1 VLLDYY
7 YSAMPEAERY
17 QQYEVLRRGDGSLWE
32 LGRGAMGITYKAYD
46 TNLRCAVALKV
57 INSTYLQSDTARQR
71 FLREARAAAA
81 LRHPN
86 VATVFNLGT
95 DQGNYFYVMEFIDGE
110 TVEDCVK
117 HKGRLEP
124 ADALHITLQVSRA
137 LAAAAKQRL
146 VHRDLKPSNLML
158 VDEEGERIV
167 KVIDFGL
174 AKSAKD
180 AGEDTAA
187 LTVGGFVG
195 TPHFASPEQVE
206 EGDLDIRSDIYSL
219 GATLYFMVA
228 GKAPFSGS
236 VGQVMS
242 QHLYKP
248 INIEPLTNVPRC
260 VVSLIQRMLEK
271 DRNQRPQTP
280 RDLQNAIVDCLEEIR
295 GQSTRGAV
303 EEPPEPLNPGIL
315 LGRNYRLI
323 EELRESP
330 QARHF
335 LADDL
340 RRKRFACLLILRQ
353 ELVSDPHWFALL
365 EGAVERLRNAP
376 HPMLRAIYS
385 LERAGGYSV
394 LVEEHVVGPSL
405 LDLLRSRSVLSAPE
419 VVRLLSLLAPL
430 ADYASAKQLEHIDLT
445 LQGIHF
451 VIGESTAS
459 ETQPDLL
466 RRSLTA
472 WERIE
477 PKVNA
482 IDFSFAPSQA
492 GTLTGMETL
501 TQNSAGAGPR
511 GSCVRSLSLLA
522 YELLGG
528 PRSRVEATGRYNPIA
543 ALTRDG
549 NAVLRRG
556 LIDEISSA
564 TELANQLTTAAG
576 IRESTA
582 STPERREPERSE
594 LVAASTPE
602 RREPERSELVAA
614 STAHTTSGTA
624 HTTSGTKP
632 VTPEPLP
639 RSVLPEAPAD
649 VQRKHIPTVSAWRLI
664 LAIGFIAA
672 VGIGGYLL
680 YLGLNQN
687 QEIVAPSQEIASLSV
702 RTEPHGASILL
713 DGKSPQ
719 APPNTFTHIPFGTHQ
734 LTATLD
740 NYEPIKQD
748 VEVRRG
754 MPPEINLKLKP
765 SQEIAALS
773 VQSEPPGASILL
785 DGKPPQTPNI
795 FTHVPFGTHQLT
807 ATLNDYEP
815 IKQNLEV
822 SRGIVP
828 EVHLKLKPSQ
838 EIAALSVQSDPPGA
852 SILLDGKPPQTPNTF
867 THVPF
872 GTHQLTAALNDYE
885 PIKQEIEVRRGM
897 TPELHLR
904 LKQSQEIAAL
914 SVQSDPPSA
923 SVLLDGKP
931 PQGPAN
937 TFTHVPFGTHQLTAA
952 LDNYEPIRQDL
963 EVRRGMAP
971 EIHLKLK
978 QSQDIAALSVQSD
991 PPGAVILLD
1000 GKPPSGPSNSFA
1012 HVPFGTHQLTAALDN
1027 YESIKQDVEIRHGMN
1042 PEIRLKLKK
1051 KTDPIA
1057 DLVAETKKY
1066 DQSSPQYLTAYVRL
1080 VQFATTS
1087 KAANS
1092 KEYVDELGRIIE
1104 RLRTKAP
1111 PIGRNEF
1118 SLSFKESTKDA
1129 ANLDILPAILWLA
1142 ENEKGNEAVSLFL
1155 RAANLGDSYAMMR
1168 IGRVYLNKGT
1178 PSDDDKAFGWF
1189 KRAYETPNPNLDA
1202 GAYLGACY
1210 LSGRGTKKD
1219 VRKAEEIIIPLAN
1232 RNVVSAMTIAGNL
1245 LEYRAADKQKEA
1257 ELSTTPLKRK
1267 QPLNAEADELDRE
1280 AGKWYERAAAKGD
1293 WNASARLGRFY
1304 ENGWGGLEKSDEEA
1318 EKRYQ
1323 EGVKQANPLSMF
1335 FYGQFLIEKKP
1346 DRRSEAETLI
1356 SQAASAGV
1364 PSAIKWCKENKVNFT
1379 EETSGDDHQ

>member
-1 VLLDYY
+1 VLLHYY
-7 YSAMPEAERY
+7 YNAMPEAERY

-57 INSTYLQSDTARQR
+57 INSTYLQNDTARQR

-86 VATVFNLGT
+86 VASVFNLGT

-117 HKGRLEP
+117 RKGRLEP
-124 ADALHITLQVSRA
+124 TDALKITLQVSRA

-158 VDEEGERIV
+158 VDEEGDQVV

-180 AGEDTAA
+180 ASEDTAA

-236 VGQVMS
+236 VGQVMT

-280 RDLQNAIVDCLEEIR
+280 RDLQNAVVDCLEEIR

-303 EEPPEPLNPGIL
+303 EEPAQPLSPGAL

-323 EELRESP
+323 EELRERP

-335 LADDL
+335 LAEDL
-340 RRKRFACLLILRQ
+340 RRKRPACLLILRQ

-385 LERAGGYSV
+385 LERAGGHSI
-394 LVEEHVVGPSL
+394 LLEEHVVGPSL

-430 ADYASAKQLEHIDLT
+430 ADHASAKHLDHVDLT

-459 ETQPDLL
+459 DIQSDLL

-472 WERIE
+472 WEHIE

-501 TQNSAGAGPR
+501 TQSSAGAGPR
-511 GSCVRSLSLLA
+511 GSCVRALSLLA

-556 LIDEISSA
+556 LVDEISSA
-564 TELANQLTTAAG
+564 IELANQLATAAG

-582 STPERREPERSE
+582 STRERREPERSE
-594 LVAASTPE
+594 LIAAS
-602 RREPERSELVAA
+602 
-614 STAHTTSGTA
+614 TA

-639 RSVLPEAPAD
+639 RSVPPEAPAD
-649 VQRKHIPTVSAWRLI
+649 VQRKHIPAVSAWRLI

-672 VGIGGYLL
+672 FGIGGYLL

-687 QEIVAPSQEIASLSV
+687 QEIVAPSQEIAALSV
-702 RTEPHGASILL
+702 RTEPPGGSILL

-719 APPNTFTHIPFGTHQ
+719 ASPNTFTHVPFGTHQ

-748 VEVRRG
+748 VEVRKG
-754 MPPEINLKLKP
+754 MSPEIN
-765 SQEIAALS
+765 
-773 VQSEPPGASILL
+773 
-785 DGKPPQTPNI
+785 
-795 FTHVPFGTHQLT
+795 
-807 ATLNDYEP
+807 
-815 IKQNLEV
+815 
-822 SRGIVP
+822 
-828 EVHLKLKPSQ
+828 LKLKPSQ

-872 GTHQLTAALNDYE
+872 GTHKLTATLNDYE
-885 PIKQEIEVRRGM
+885 PIKQDIEVRRGM
-897 TPELHLR
+897 TPELHLK

-914 SVQSDPPSA
+914 SVQSDPPGA
-923 SVLLDGKP
+923 SILLDGKP
-931 PQGPAN
+931 AQGPANTFAHVPFGTHQLTAHLDNYEPIKQDVEVRKGMAPEIHLKLKQSQEMVALSVQSDPPGASILLDGKPAPGPSN
-937 TFTHVPFGTHQLTAA
+937 TFTHVPFGTHQITAT
-952 LDNYEPIRQDL
+952 LNDYEPIKQDI

-978 QSQDIAALSVQSD
+978 QSQEIAALSVQSD
-991 PPGAVILLD
+991 PPGASIFLD
-1000 GKPPSGPSNSFA
+1000 GKPPQSSPNIFT

-1027 YESIKQDVEIRHGMN
+1027 YESIKQDIEIRAGMN
-1042 PEIRLKLKK
+1042 PEIRLKLEKK
-1051 KTDPIA
+1051 A
-1057 DLVAETKKY
+1057 DLIAELIAETKKY

-1080 VQFATTS
+1080 VQFVTTS

-1092 KEYVDELGRIIE
+1092 KEYVDELGRVIE

-1168 IGRVYLNKGT
+1168 IGRFYLNKGT
-1178 PSDDDKAFGWF
+1178 PSDDDKAFGWL
-1189 KRAYETPNPNLDA
+1189 KRAYEAPNPNLDA

-1257 ELSTTPLKRK
+1257 ELNTTPLKRK

-1280 AGKWYERAAAKGD
+1280 ARKWYERAAAKGD
-1293 WNASARLGRFY
+1293 WNALARLGRFY

-1335 FYGQFLIEKKP
+1335 FYGQFLIQKKP
-1346 DRRSEAETLI
+1346 ERRSEAETLI

-1379 EETSGDDHQ
+1379 EETFGDDHQ